1 MARYG
6 LLEVYNG
13 ENAQADI
20 VFLHG
25 LRGDREKTWTKNG
38 VVWPKDLLSD
48 DIPATRIFLFGYDT
62 NITSPGQS
70 GVTKTEIHSD
80 AEDVCAKLAA
90 ERLSTQTVSDFSRST
105 MFPFAL
111 GGLVAAQILVHG
123 EHKPENS
130 AEAWIAKN
138 VRGIIFLGTPFR
150 GSSVAKP
157 AEVVRRVLDFFG
169 VDTQQQTL
177 KLLGVDS
184 ERLDELTRAFPQVLN
199 KRRSSK
205 DIDRRIEAFFFYET
219 LKTSWGIGSIVETES
234 AQLHGCGDAAPLRA
248 DHIGI
253 CKFETKDADG
263 YATVVAAIRKAMIPP
278 GISPSNGD
286 RIINILGKAINVAN
300 GKAANVGHVEIA
312 QQTNNVYDTDVEKD
326 SCLKD
331 LYVTNPSADKKRIE
345 RDKGGL
351 LKDCYSWILYND
363 NFVEWRDDPEQHL
376 LWIKG
381 DPGKG
386 KTMLLAGLITELEK
400 TSHDGIF
407 YFFCQAARPSH
418 RTASNVLRGVI
429 WFLVSKRPDLK
440 SYVRREYD
448 QAGSNIFSDHNAW
461 YALSGI
467 LTAILEDK
475 ISADYIIIIDAL
487 DECIEGREKLIGYI
501 SQCSISCKAKWVISS
516 RNWPEIESQLDATQS
531 QVRLQLELNHASI
544 STAVLKFVDSKIDR
558 LNSTYDRPNRERIRK
573 HLLDNANDT
582 FLWVALVCQELGKPG
597 VNNYHSSNILKRFPA
612 GLNELYAR
620 MICDIKEQDMD
631 WCRAILA
638 VIAVALRPLSLQE
651 LAAADGILT
660 EWVEDK
666 KTLSSLVTS
675 CGSLL
680 TIREN
685 KVYTV
690 HQSVNDFLRDTPK
703 ILPSGIGQ
711 QHYSIFDC
719 SLNVMHDRLHR
730 NLYKLKGSCVLIDE
744 MDVLERSSLT
754 IIGYACVYWVDHFCA
769 WLLTDNQHQKNFC
782 YAMITQFLEN
792 KYLYWLEAMSLLR
805 CTSEA
810 IKAMQRLEDKLEG
823 RVSEE
828 LKTFVKD
835 AIRFASTHRAI
846 MDVAPLQLYDSAL
859 IFTPQLS
866 KIKGCFNH
874 EINKFLDVF
883 SPNLQHWDACLQT
896 IPGISNDIDD
906 SAIIEFSPDGRQIAT
921 INSSADSLLL
931 TDASTGGL
939 VKSIESPGGCLH
951 GFTFHPS
958 GDHLVT
964 LSGDTEDEAKL
975 AIFHLPNG
983 ECRYPSAATV
993 SRDRTC
999 CAVCRDWTEI
1009 VLYSWVS
1016 SITVQKIARFDRM
1029 KFVYDAS
1036 WVADDRSIALCG
1048 DFGIELW
1055 DLEAKILVAQVRG
1068 DHVKKICYGRNRQLA
1083 SLGSRNGTLKI
1094 WSLDTILSH
1103 SEPTTQRPASILKA
1117 FITSPSSKVAVISN
1131 NAKFDK
1137 LSIAV
1142 DGRFRHLPKT
1152 LQNSY
1157 PGSHYITETLTFGH
1171 DDYFAV
1177 VTNFGAIHV
1186 FNFDHDMGLY
1196 YCERWFGEDLILKHI
1211 LENFTTIQFWGQ
1223 EQIIKYDSFI
1233 NFWDLKTG
1241 KCLRKVSI
1249 PHRYEDRRST
1259 VTADGRMAWGE
1270 DCSQVVIWDIMRD
1283 KETQR
1288 FELHVLQSVV
1298 KAISKVSLDSSGMLA
1313 ISARDFDQKF
1323 IAIGNA
1329 NDVMSTVEI
1338 NDAVFCQE
1346 HLAEICEDCSVDLRE
1361 ENDAFYGFDSVE
1373 RDAIES
1379 PHASINDDGVYM
1391 CKKHD
1396 SATCNQCFGWKKKI
1410 IKVRMDAKKAG
1421 RA

>member
-1 MARYG
+1 MT
-6 LLEVYNG
+6 
-13 ENAQADI
+13 D
-20 VFLHG
+20 
-25 LRGDREKTWTKNG
+25 
-38 VVWPKDLLSD
+38 
-48 DIPATRIFLFGYDT
+48 
-62 NITSPGQS
+62 
-70 GVTKTEIHSD
+70 
-80 AEDVCAKLAA
+80 
-90 ERLSTQTVSDFSRST
+90 
-105 MFPFAL
+105 M
-111 GGLVAAQILVHG
+111 
-123 EHKPENS
+123 
-130 AEAWIAKN
+130 
-138 VRGIIFLGTPFR
+138 
-150 GSSVAKP
+150 
-157 AEVVRRVLDFFG
+157 
-169 VDTQQQTL
+169 
-177 KLLGVDS
+177 
-184 ERLDELTRAFPQVLN
+184 
-199 KRRSSK
+199 
-205 DIDRRIEAFFFYET
+205 
-219 LKTSWGIGSIVETES
+219 
-234 AQLHGCGDAAPLRA
+234 
-248 DHIGI
+248 HI
-253 CKFETKDADG
+253 
-263 YATVVAAIRKAMIPP
+263 
-278 GISPSNGD
+278 
-286 RIINILGKAINVAN
+286 

-312 QQTNNVYDTDVEKD
+312 QQTNNVYDTDRRTRASKTFI
-326 SCLKD
+326 SL
-331 LYVTNPSADKKRIE
+331 TPAPIKKRIE

-363 NFVEWRDDPEQHL
+363 NFVQWRDDPEQRL

-418 RTASNVLRGVI
+418 RTASNVLRGII
-429 WFLVSKRPDLK
+429 WFLVSKRPGLK

-448 QAGSNIFSDHNAW
+448 QAGSNIFTDHNAW
-461 YALSGI
+461 YALSEI

-475 ISADYIIIIDAL
+475 TCADCIIIIDAL

-531 QVRLQLELNHASI
+531 QVRFQLELNHASI
-544 STAVLKFVDSKIDR
+544 SNAVLKFVDSKIDR
-558 LNSTYDRPNRERIRK
+558 LNSTYDRANRARIRK

-597 VNNYHSSNILKRFPA
+597 INNYHSSNILKRFPA

-620 MICDIKEQDMD
+620 MICDIKEQDMG

-638 VIAVALRPLSLQE
+638 VIAVASRPLSLQE
-651 LAAADGILT
+651 LAAADKSLI

-675 CGSLL
+675 CGSFL

-719 SLNVMHDRLHR
+719 SMNVMHDRLHR
-730 NLYKLKGSCVLIDE
+730 NLYKLKDSCALIDE
-744 MDVLERSSLT
+744 MDVLEGSSL
-754 IIGYACVYWVDHFCA
+754 IIVGYACVYWADHFCT
-769 WLLTDNQHQKNFC
+769 WLLTNNQHQNNFC

-823 RVSEE
+823 RVSDE
-828 LKTFVKD
+828 LKLLVKD
-835 AIRFASTHRAI
+835 AVRFASTHRTI

-921 INSSADSLLL
+921 INSNNDSLLL
-931 TDASTGGL
+931 MDASTGGL

-964 LSGDTEDEAKL
+964 LSGDTEGETKL

-983 ECRYPSAATV
+983 EYSKSFTVDREPTFPSFSPDGQLLAIASNFHIVDIWNPASETKMDSRHAMPGSFVRYIFWIHIFSHPQALLILGWNDISIWGFDTRHQASKLMSLTGIKRPCAATV

-999 CAVCRDWTEI
+999 CAVYQGWKEL
-1009 VLYSWVS
+1009 VLYSWGS
-1016 SITVQKIARFDRM
+1016 SITMQRIALFDRI
-1029 KFVYDAS
+1029 KDVYDAS
-1036 WVADDRSIALCG
+1036 WVTDDRLIALCG
-1048 DFGIELW
+1048 GFGIELW
-1055 DLEAKILVAQVRG
+1055 DLEAKRLVAQLRG
-1068 DHVKKICYGRNRQLA
+1068 DCAKTICYGRNRQLA
-1083 SLGSRNGTLKI
+1083 SLGFRNGTLKI

-1103 SEPTTQRPASILKA
+1103 SEPTTQQSVSIVKA
-1117 FITSPSSKVAVISN
+1117 FIQSPNSKVAVISN
-1131 NAKFDK
+1131 NGKFDM

-1142 DGRFRHLPKT
+1142 DGRFHHLPKT
-1152 LQNSY
+1152 LQNSP
-1157 PGSHYITETLTFGH
+1157 PGIGH
-1171 DDYFAV
+1171 DDYFAAA
-1177 VTNFGAIHV
+1177 TDLGAIDV
-1186 FNFDHDMGLY
+1186 FNFDHDTGLY
-1196 YCERWFGEDLILKHI
+1196 YCEQRIGENPIPEFISKI
-1211 LENFTTIQFWGQ
+1211 TTSIQFWGK
-1223 EQIIKYDSFI
+1223 EHIISYDSDI

-1241 KCLRKVSI
+1241 KYLRTVYL
-1249 PHRYEDRRST
+1249 PYRFGDRRST
-1259 VTADGRMAWGE
+1259 ITADGRIAGNE
-1270 DCSQVVIWDIMRD
+1270 GRSQVVIWDIMCE

-1288 FELHVLQSVV
+1288 FELHVLQLYGT
-1298 KAISKVSLDSSGMLA
+1298 IWQISLDSSGMLA
-1313 ISARDFDQKF
+1313 IFARDFDQKL

-1329 NDVMSTVEI
+1329 KDGTWIRKYSLFDHVPTMTFLTPKQRLDTGFGVLEYDIERGSSKDIRKVTAEGHWDPRYLRLSYSKSEAWLMKGSRRILWIPRQDVDPERFSIQTDLETVNSVMSTVEI

-1379 PHASINDDGVYM
+1379 PHASINNDGVYM

-1410 IKVRMDAKKAG
+1410 TKARMDAKKAG
-1421 RA
+1421 KH